1 MERVHQFAD
10 HAPRLR
16 LILSGHGTGEVTLC
30 SRVLDHRRIVVRRSR
45 ACISAFIRGGYVRSV
60 SAAALFGRRG
70 IGFRTPA
77 YLVANRVQRRQLRV
91 IPIA

>member
-45 ACISAFIRGGYVRSV
+45 ACMPLRCSAGAESDSER
-60 SAAALFGRRG
+60 
-70 IGFRTPA
+70 
-77 YLVANRVQRRQLRV
+77 LRIWSRIV
-91 IPIA
+91 YRDASFA